1 MATPEEVFWQ
11 AAETLAA
18 EGIVA
23 EFVVSCCRSCA
34 AVDVDEGTDVRAVE
48 KDGSLNDRRGWLV
61 EPSGTQQFSDWL
73 DWDVPAGWEP
83 SLFLGVVA
91 EHLRAVGFQ
100 VDVPEG
106 EWQAIK
112 VSLEVTDGA
121 V

>member
-1 MATPEEVFWQ
+1 MATPESFFWQ

-18 EGIVA
+18 EGIFA
-23 EFVVSCCRSCA
+23 EFAVSCCRSCA
-34 AVDVDEGTDVRAVE
+34 EVDEGTAVRAVE

-61 EPSGTQQFSDWL
+61 EQDGGQQFSDWL

-100 VDVPEG
+100 VEVPEG

-112 VSLEVTDGA
+112 ISLEVTDGT